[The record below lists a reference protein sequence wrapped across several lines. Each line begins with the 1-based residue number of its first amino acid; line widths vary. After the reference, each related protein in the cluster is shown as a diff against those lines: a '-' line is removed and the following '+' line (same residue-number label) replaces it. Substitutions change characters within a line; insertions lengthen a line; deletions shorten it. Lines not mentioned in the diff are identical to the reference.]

1 MKSVLKKAGK
11 KLPDTGNRKR
21 RTMTAAGRTFD
32 YYRSFITGYFYFN
45 IAPKLHI
52 SRNQNAPY
60 AGKHLISR
68 QECSELIQE
77 KIRSNKPLMACRF
90 GSDELNV
97 TAAGDAYINNISR
110 DRIRKYH
117 DKGQI
122 YFSAGVFPENTDTL
136 LRFSR
141 EMMADCAEMDV
152 VGVWYNT
159 MEDYIIRNYGP
170 KEAALTD
177 LSCLEPWYLPANPWS
192 RALKGKRVLVI
203 SPFVKSIYS
212 QYQRREEIFPGTEI
226 LPEFDLQLLKA
237 VISGGGQKDERFQD
251 WFEALDYMY
260 EKAMEIGFDVA
271 ILGCAS
277 YGFPLA
283 ARFKKAGKAAIQLG
297 GATQLMF
304 GIKGRRWDHHPYI
317 STLFNDSWIRPSQEE
332 HFADFKMIDRGCYW

>member
-1 MKSVLKKAGK
+1 MS
-11 KLPDTGNRKR
+11 
-21 RTMTAAGRTFD
+21 AAGRALD

-45 IAPKLHI
+45 IAPKLHMNRDQ
-52 SRNQNAPY
+52 SAPY

-68 QECSELIQE
+68 EECSEFIQE
-77 KIRSNKPLMACRF
+77 KLLTDKPMMVCRY

-97 TAAGDAYINNISR
+97 TAAADAYFNHISKQ
-110 DRIRKYH
+110 RIEKYH
-117 DKGQI
+117 QKGQI
-122 YFSAGVFPENTDTL
+122 YFSAGVFPETTDTL
-136 LRFSR
+136 LRFGK
-141 EMMADCAEMDV
+141 EMMEDSGEMDV

-159 MEDYIIRNYGP
+159 MEDYIIRHYGP
-170 KEAALTD
+170 KDVLLTD
-177 LSCLEPWYLPANPWS
+177 LSCLEPWYLPENPWS
-192 RALKGKRVLVI
+192 KALKGKRVLVI

-251 WFEALDYMY
+251 WFEALEYLY
-260 EKAMEIGFDVA
+260 ETAMEIGFDVA

-283 ARFKKAGKAAIQLG
+283 AKFKKAGKAAIQLG

-304 GIKGRRWDHHPYI
+304 GIKGRRWDNHPYI
-317 STLFNDSWIRPSQEE
+317 STLFNDAWVRPGEDE